1 MANKEVVTKRT
12 RVQIQQALVQL
23 AEKKGDLRLAML
35 VSTDLPERWNLLV
48 SAPWMD
54 FLGTRSVISDLTSLL
69 LRHVDKNSLSAIER
83 VSVIP
88 GSDSFVRRIVEVV
101 NGFLGVNASAHKGGF
116 RLYDTVVEGHDIP
129 EAFVFV
135 ADPGVNERP
144 FRSSLPSQKL
154 VAR

>member
-12 RVQIQQALVQL
+12 RVQIQQALTQL
-23 AEKKGDLRLAML
+23 AQKKGDFRLAML

-54 FLGTRSVISDLTSLL
+54 SLGTRSVISDLTSLL
-69 LRHVDKNSLSAIER
+69 LRHVDKNSLSAIDR
-83 VSVIP
+83 VSVMP
-88 GSDSFVRRIVEVV
+88 GSDPFVRRIVNVV
-101 NGFLGVNASAHKGGF
+101 NGFLGVDASSHKGGF

-135 ADPGVNERP
+135 ADPRANEKSVKSP
-144 FRSSLPSQKL
+144 LTSQKL
-154 VAR
+154 AVR